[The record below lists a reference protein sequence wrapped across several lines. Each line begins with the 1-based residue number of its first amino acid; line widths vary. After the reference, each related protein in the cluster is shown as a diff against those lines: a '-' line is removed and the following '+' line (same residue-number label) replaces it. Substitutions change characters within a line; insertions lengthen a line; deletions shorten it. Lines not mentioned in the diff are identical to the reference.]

1 MVESKTSFR
10 IFWGS
15 LTLVSLF
22 AVIVI
27 TVLGILRLNQTNTK
41 LVRIT
46 FQDHQGSIV
55 NQSAFVEK
63 QKDAVTYYVT
73 SQSNQTTVILFD
85 SKNEIICYKPA
96 EQEACFLRKMEHR
109 DLENVQAIINVS
121 EHRVEHLILQRNH
134 SQFYREFLGIME
146 GSQVDPQTVGKP
158 IQHLCDQLFIYW
170 AKKSE
175 VIAVLKV
182 PVLFAVWG
190 PDGARRNIEG
200 YKTKYSGPEQGNY
213 SQESP
218 SPSSAPNFFP
228 KKLGRKMYRGI
239 LLLAYPRY
247 ISQHFGSSYHFRNT
261 HPCAVWKSALL
272 FPAGPLNYVS
282 SFVISVIVNTIHYFT
297 YLGSTL
303 SPDSGIDQ
311 EIQLDTRKAS
321 SAVGCLQDRIF
332 DCREIQ
338 LETKIKVH

>member
-41 LVRIT
+41 SILQLVRIT

-85 SKNEIICYKPA
+85 SKNVSTHEIICYKPA

-175 VIAVLKV
+175 
-182 PVLFAVWG
+182 G
-190 PDGARRNIEG
+190 PGKQRLIYFCIDICFPNNI
-200 YKTKYSGPEQGNY
+200 
-213 SQESP
+213 
-218 SPSSAPNFFP
+218 
-228 KKLGRKMYRGI
+228 
-239 LLLAYPRY
+239 
-247 ISQHFGSSYHFRNT
+247 
-261 HPCAVWKSALL
+261 C
-272 FPAGPLNYVS
+272 VS
-282 SFVISVIVNTIHYFT
+282 VCFY
-297 YLGSTL
+297 YL
-303 SPDSGIDQ
+303 PD
-311 EIQLDTRKAS
+311 
-321 SAVGCLQDRIF
+321 
-332 DCREIQ
+332 
-338 LETKIKVH
+338 